1 MNKYLQAKKT
11 KKEKKEKIQLHL
23 LHSIAK
29 MQRCIQ
35 GRLIVNTIVDGV
47 FKRNEDKKC
56 LGMYLF
62 GESHKVFQQISD
74 RVFTIMLR

>member
-35 GRLIVNTIVDGV
+35 GRLIVNTILDGV
-47 FKRNEDKKC
+47 FKRNVDKKM
-56 LGMYLF
+56 LRYLF
-62 GESHKVFQQISD
+62 GESHKVLQQISD
-74 RVFTIMLR
+74 RSLVY